1 MEMISKAI
9 VDGSLEALSKDKK
22 EPVFIHASG
31 DPDAIPAD
39 GRRFAIKE
47 EYGQRAQHVDP
58 YKPNRKQ
65 LRAQKAAKRKQKA
78 KSRSK

>member
-9 VDGSLEALSKDKK
+9 VDGSMQHLMEGGREDKSRAK
-22 EPVFIHASG
+22 EIQQEFGKA
-31 DPDAIPAD
+31 
-39 GRRFAIKE
+39 
-47 EYGQRAQHVDP
+47 AQHVDP

-78 KSRSK
+78 KSRSR